1 VLAGT
6 GTRADVPATGDSQHR
21 DADVDSPTRVERA
34 VRIARFGC
42 GLLLFVGVAVAIAHS
57 WEDVRSTIEEM
68 APEDLIGAA
77 ALILAGLGLSVLTWR
92 RALSEL
98 GSTLHV
104 GAAARIYLL
113 GQLGKYLPGS
123 VWALA
128 AQTELGKRVGVPRMR
143 GLTASIV
150 AIGIN
155 VVTGL
160 ALGLALIPEISDG
173 GVWRTGTLAVLLA
186 LATAALSPP
195 VLTRLVDAALR
206 LLKRPPI
213 ERPMRWSG
221 IGAATA
227 WSIASWLS
235 YGLSVWLLALA
246 VGAPVGESLPLCL
259 AGVPLAMTA
268 GFLVIIAPSGIGVRE
283 AVIVAALAPVLPRPD
298 ALAVALVARL
308 LFTAADLM
316 AAAAVLPLRARLRR
330 TA

>member
-1 VLAGT
+1 VGTSWAGSSIPGVLAGT

-160 ALGLALIPEISDG
+160 G
-173 GVWRTGTLAVLLA
+173 GGGGGGAGGGA
-186 LATAALSPP
+186 
-195 VLTRLVDAALR
+195 R